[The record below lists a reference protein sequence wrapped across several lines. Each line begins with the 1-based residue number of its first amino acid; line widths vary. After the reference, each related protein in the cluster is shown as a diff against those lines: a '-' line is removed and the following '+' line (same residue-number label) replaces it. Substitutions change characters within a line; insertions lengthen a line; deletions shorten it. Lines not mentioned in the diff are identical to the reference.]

1 MRALGIAIAA
11 LSIAASLAATAL
23 LLAIGIGQ
31 VTDSNTIGGFVLG
44 VSYPLLGA
52 LLTWRR
58 PRHSMG
64 WIFLGIGL
72 SQAIETF
79 ATAYASYGLVTNP
92 GSLPL
97 APEAAWLAQWAWA
110 PGFGLFIVFS
120 VLLFPDGALPSPRWR
135 PVAYLAVVGILLAAV
150 PVAVAGWPQRGPSLL
165 AAQPQPGLDTPV
177 GIAAL
182 LQLVGLLLI
191 TVTGALSI
199 ASLLL
204 RFRRSRGMARQQL
217 KWFTYAGVFEIGVVL
232 ATTFEPLPTGVFSMA
247 PLLVVPLL
255 PIATTVAI
263 LRHRLFDIDLIIR
276 RTLIY
281 AVLSAVLAAVYV
293 GAVLLL
299 QVLVRPL
306 TPDNGVAVAAS
317 TLLVAAL
324 FRPARARVQQL
335 VNRRFFRSSYDAQH
349 VVSSFAA
356 QLRDEVDPAPLAAA
370 LQQTIDM
377 AMRPASVSVWL
388 RNPSDR

>member
-110 PGFGLFIVFS
+110 PGYGLFNVFS
-120 VLLFPDGALPSPRWR
+120 VLLFPDGGLPSPRWR
-135 PVAYLAVVGILLAAV
+135 PVAYLAAVGILLAAV
-150 PVAVAGWPQRGPSLL
+150 PIAVTGWSHRGLSLL

-335 VNRRFFRSSYDAQH
+335 VNRRFFRSSYDAQR

-356 QLRDEVDPAPLAAA
+356 RLRDEVDPDTLAAA
-370 LQQTIDM
+370 LKQTVDM

-388 RNPSDR
+388 RSPSDR